1 MFQYNVISH
10 NSSFYFKMYIS
21 EIKKQTN
28 KKQWNQEE
36 TDNLNRLSTVSEI
49 ESVKENKTKL
59 PANRSPGPDG
69 LTGEFYQTYK
79 EKLIPILLKL
89 C

>member
-1 MFQYNVISH
+1 
-10 NSSFYFKMYIS
+10 MYIS